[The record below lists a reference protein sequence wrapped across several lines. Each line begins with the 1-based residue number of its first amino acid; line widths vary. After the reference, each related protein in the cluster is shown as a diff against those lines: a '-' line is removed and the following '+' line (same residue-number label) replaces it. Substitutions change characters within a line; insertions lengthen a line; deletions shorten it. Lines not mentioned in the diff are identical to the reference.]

1 MAIKPIEV
9 SQLNQYIGSLL
20 KTDPILGNVLVRG
33 EISNL
38 KYHNSGNIYFSLK
51 DDNSTVGCFLSRT
64 QKEALRYQLE
74 DGMAVICSGHIYSDR
89 KSVV

>member
-38 KYHNSGNIYFSLK
+38 KYHSSGNIYFFLK
-51 DDNSTVGCFLSRT
+51 G
-64 QKEALRYQLE
+64 
-74 DGMAVICSGHIYSDR
+74 
-89 KSVV
+89 